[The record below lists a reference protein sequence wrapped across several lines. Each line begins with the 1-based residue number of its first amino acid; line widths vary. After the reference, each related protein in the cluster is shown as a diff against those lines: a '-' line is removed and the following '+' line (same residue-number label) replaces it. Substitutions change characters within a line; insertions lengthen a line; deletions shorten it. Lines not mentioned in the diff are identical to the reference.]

1 MSNVTEEN
9 LLRDQLL
16 QCADL
21 SLRRSLQN
29 TIGSAAL
36 ANMKVTGMM
45 TEIEKAAVERQSDLL
60 NKVRLMDA
68 KQECEEAVRTF
79 VARLRSLANFC
90 ALSMVCAKVG
100 CAQDMSY
107 AEPSI
112 LLALVKG
119 LYDGDT
125 KSEVLSKVVQ
135 MNLEDTVAFVEARE
149 IGRRDVQSLGGGPSS
164 SQVNTVLIHGRC
176 WRCNQEG
183 HSGRAQ
189 AHIR

>member
-1 MSNVTEEN
+1 M
-9 LLRDQLL
+9 
-16 QCADL
+16 
-21 SLRRSLQN
+21 
-29 TIGSAAL
+29 I
-36 ANMKVTGMM
+36 

-60 NKVRLMDA
+60 NKVGLMDA
-68 KQECEEAVRTF
+68 KQEREEALITF
-79 VARLRSLANFC
+79 VARLRGLANIW
-90 ALSMVCAKVG
+90 ALSMICTKVG

-149 IGRRDVQSLGGGPSS
+149 IGRRVVQSLSGVPSS
-164 SQVNTVLIHGRC
+164 SQVNTFLIQGRC
-176 WRCNQEG
+176 WRSNQEG
-183 HSGRAQ
+183 HSG
-189 AHIR
+189 HV